1 MQENQ
6 VARVKERLPSDSRR
20 QNARTPLAALSE
32 PGQEFDVGYANRALV
47 LLSVMAALIFYVDTM
62 LTPALP
68 KIVAEYGVSIDHA
81 SLIISLYTVFG
92 VAVIPIFGKLGDIY
106 GKKRVILYILVFYL
120 IAATATS
127 LAPNFNL
134 ILVSRFVQGTG
145 LGVFAL
151 AFSLAREQFP
161 RNLVPRAQ
169 GIISAVQVAG
179 GALGLVGGAVVTN
192 EFGWQDNY
200 WIAIPV
206 MAVLTALIFLVVR
219 ESTERK
225 PGVELDYVGAAWLAA
240 SLTSIVLALSEGP
253 TWGWSS
259 PLILG
264 LLVIGPVLLVSLP
277 FYERRIDEPVLNLRL
292 LRQRNMMAADL
303 IIICYGLSLGIAFQ
317 TVVYALELPPPSGF
331 GIGITSVG
339 AYLLPLVFVVLPV
352 ALIVGRAIP
361 KYGVKPFLYLGS
373 VIAAAAFFLLSTYT
387 SPGQIEAYLIVY
399 AFGSGMLTVSIQ
411 SLLVLSIAKSE
422 MALGTSLNTAFRYV
436 GQTLGA
442 PVAGAFLSTYVTGVT
457 MLPTRVAFQCCFYVA
472 VAAFIIVGLVSTFA
486 REVIGKDSPASTTMT

>member
-6 VARVKERLPSDSRR
+6 EARVKEKFPSDSRH
-20 QNARTPLAALSE
+20 QNAREPLAATSE
-32 PGQEFDVGYANRALV
+32 LRQEFDVGYANKALV
-47 LLSVMAALIFYVDTM
+47 LLSVATALIVYVDEM
-62 LTPALP
+62 LVPALP
-68 KIVAEYGVSIDHA
+68 KIVAEYGISIDHA

-92 VAVIPIFGKLGDIY
+92 VAVIPVFGKLGDIY
-106 GKKRVILYILVFYL
+106 GKKRVIMYILAIYL
-120 IAATATS
+120 VAATATS

-169 GIISAVQVAG
+169 GVISAVQVAG
-179 GALGLVGGAVVTN
+179 GAFGLIGGAVITN
-192 EFGWQDNY
+192 KFGWQGNY
-200 WIAIPV
+200 WIAVPII
-206 MAVLTALIFLVVR
+206 AVFTVLIFLVVR

-225 PGVELDYVGAAWLAA
+225 SGVKLDYVGAAWLAA
-240 SLTSIVLALSEGP
+240 SLTAIVLGLSEGP

-259 PLILG
+259 TPILG
-264 LLVIGPVLLVSLP
+264 LLVVGLGSLVSLP
-277 FYERRIDEPVLNLRL
+277 FYERRVAEPVLNLKL
-292 LRQRNMMAADL
+292 LSQRNMMASNL
-303 IIICYGLSLGIAFQ
+303 IIICFGLSLGIAFQ
-317 TVVYALELPPPSGF
+317 TLVYALELPPPSGF

-339 AYLLPLVFVVLPV
+339 VYLSPLAFVILPV

-361 KYGVKPFLYLGS
+361 KYGVKPFLYMGS
-373 VIAAAAFFLLSTYT
+373 VIAAVAFFLLSTST
-387 SPGQIEAYLIVY
+387 SPGQIVAYMILY
-399 AFGSGMLTVSIQ
+399 AFGGGMLSVSIQ

-442 PVAGAFLSTYVTGVT
+442 PVAGALLSTYVTSGA
-457 MLPTRVAFQCCFYVA
+457 MLPTRAAFQYCFYVS
-472 VAAFIIVGLVSTFA
+472 VAAFIIVGLISTFA
-486 REVIGKDSPASTTMT
+486 REVIGKHSLAEAH